1 MNILSWTD
9 TEENLGESNVI
20 MNKSTSGCPSREQRE
35 KKLNTL
41 LVTLQHALQKSVQA
55 QWKLAQ
61 SEIDLSFSWR
71 TLSNK
76 SISFRKFFEETT
88 SLLQSMILVSKLM
101 QFDSYLWRKRLTAK
115 LRVIL
120 GQLYSQSLQLFH
132 SH

>member
-76 SISFRKFFEETT
+76 SISFRKFFEERT

>member
-71 TLSNK
+71 ILSNK
-76 SISFRKFFEETT
+76 SISFRKFFEERT